1 LDIPRLKSW
10 TRCLLL
16 AAVSIAVVGA
26 RPSAESVLDR
36 EPGALLDKLVE
47 EKLAV
52 VQGGGGDGPESFVV
66 AYVLFDKSHSEV
78 LGLLK
83 QAARQTEYR
92 PELKSVKTVETFPD
106 GRLDEQVLKIM
117 FRKLK
122 YRLRYNED
130 PTTGRLEWK
139 LDPTFDNSLK
149 RMEGFWELYAFAD
162 TPNRTL
168 GRFGSSVDVGQG
180 VPKFIQR
187 EMGRKTVLRYVRN
200 CRQWIDSNG
209 EWRP

>member
-1 LDIPRLKSW
+1 MPRLKSW

-16 AAVSIAVVGA
+16 AAVSLSVVGA
-26 RPSAESVLDR
+26 RPSAESVLER

-52 VQGGGGDGPESFVV
+52 VQGGDGDGPESFVV
-66 AYVLFDKSHSEV
+66 AYVLFERNLGEV

-83 QAARQTEYR
+83 QANRQPEYR
-92 PELKSVKTVETFPD
+92 PELKSVKTVERFPY
-106 GRLDEQVLKIM
+106 GRVDEQVLKIV

-130 PTTGRLEWK
+130 PVSGRLEWK

-149 RMEGFWELYAFAD
+149 RMEGFWELYSFAD
-162 TPNRTL
+162 TPDRTL
-168 GRFGSSVDVGQG
+168 GRFGSAVDVGQG

-187 EMGRKTVLRYVRN
+187 GMGRKTVLRYVRN
-200 CRQWIDSNG
+200 CRQWIDSDG
-209 EWRP
+209 DWRP